1 MACILD
7 LYMLYAVSICPA
19 RWNDIT
25 NKQPFLM
32 LVGAKFVQKWRISLH
47 QKNNSII
54 RTRLNMEASDCRMAC

>member
-32 LVGAKFVQKWRISLH
+32 LVGAKFVQK
-47 QKNNSII
+47 
-54 RTRLNMEASDCRMAC
+54 